1 MKILLLQDVKAI
13 GRKGEIKNV
22 ADGYALNNLLPRKVA
37 VMATPDVV
45 KKYEIEQAQKNEE
58 TKIQKELAEKTFADL
73 ATKTVT
79 IKANA
84 SDKGHL
90 FASIHAPEIMMALK
104 QQHNVAL
111 NTDWIELKQPIKEVG
126 MHKLKLNAHGITGV
140 LNVEITG

>member
-37 VMATPDVV
+37 LVATPEVI
-45 KKYEIEQAQKNEE
+45 KKYELEQSQKNEE
-58 TKIQKELAEKTFADL
+58 IKIQKELAEKTFADL
-73 ATKTVT
+73 ASKAVK

-104 QQHNVAL
+104 EQHSVTL
-111 NTDWIELKQPIKEVG
+111 NPEWIELKHPIKEVG
-126 MHKLKLNAHGITGV
+126 THKFKLNAYGVSGV
-140 LNVEITG
+140 LNVEISS